1 MSPRDPDV
9 PPNDGRYLPEHCSH
23 CGSDRLIPLSF
34 ESADPDDDEQADDG
48 GPDIPERKARPVKK
62 CVACGAHLF
71 AGDLA

>member
-9 PPNDGRYLPEHCSH
+9 PLHDGRVLSEHCSH
-23 CGSDRLIPLSF
+23 CGSDRLISLSF
-34 ESADPDDDEQADDG
+34 ESADPDDDEQPNDG
-48 GPDIPERKARPVKK
+48 ASDTPERKPRPVKK